1 MRYWLNLEL
10 GRTHVATTCTC
21 KLKRRRHF
29 KEYEKNLKKY
39 FKGFETNNIVTAA
52 FFIHN

>member
-10 GRTHVATTCTC
+10 GRSHVATTCTC

-39 FKGFETNNIVTAA
+39 FKGFEINNIVIYSII
-52 FFIHN
+52 FYS